1 MDEKYFE
8 VKEIWDFIAVMCTPL
23 FKFQNE
29 FIYHG
34 SLSMGNIIYDE
45 KMEHLYKITDW
56 RESKKTLLMQYPLER
71 MDYSSDDMLKFLSPE
86 TREDII
92 NNDQFTGNP
101 WLSDVYSL
109 GLICL
114 EMMLLE
120 DLDFL
125 MDLEYSKVER
135 QQMVYESI
143 DRLKEWNRYP
153 EYMMKTLESMLE
165 MDPKLRPTFEAL
177 TVKYNMNEM
186 TTDKAAIYER
196 HQRQIAE

>member
-1 MDEKYFE
+1 
-8 VKEIWDFIAVMCTPL
+8 
-23 FKFQNE
+23 
-29 FIYHG
+29 
-34 SLSMGNIIYDE
+34 
-45 KMEHLYKITDW
+45 
-56 RESKKTLLMQYPLER
+56 
-71 MDYSSDDMLKFLSPE
+71 
-86 TREDII
+86 
-92 NNDQFTGNP
+92 
-101 WLSDVYSL
+101 
-109 GLICL
+109 
-114 EMMLLE
+114 MMLLE

-153 EYMMKTLESMLE
+153 EYMIKTLESMLE

-196 HQRQIAE
+196 H